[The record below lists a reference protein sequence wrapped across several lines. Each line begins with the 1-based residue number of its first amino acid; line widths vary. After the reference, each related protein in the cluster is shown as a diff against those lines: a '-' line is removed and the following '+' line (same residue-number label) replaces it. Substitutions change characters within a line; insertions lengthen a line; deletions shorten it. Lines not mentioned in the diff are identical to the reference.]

1 MLLCSCIS
9 ISLRIQPSERF
20 HGWRYSKY
28 STLTV
33 VNCSFTGSRSTM
45 LFCYRIHLDG
55 ALLIMIDEWPT
66 SSSRII
72 PEGWTQAAPAEEN
85 FQLIGSMLI
94 ANGHTRVPNS
104 SLVVFFLK
112 SSEFSLLNKRLFHEM
127 CSSCILPLHGVLLY
141 PVVSYFSSSNNFS
154 TFFLNSSIVG
164 CSPRVN
170 GLSLSSSRSSSI
182 ATSVLETASS
192 ASSCEV
198 PSRSS
203 GAY

>member
-1 MLLCSCIS
+1 
-9 ISLRIQPSERF
+9 
-20 HGWRYSKY
+20 
-28 STLTV
+28 
-33 VNCSFTGSRSTM
+33 
-45 LFCYRIHLDG
+45 
-55 ALLIMIDEWPT
+55 MIEEWPT

-72 PEGWTQAAPAEEN
+72 PERWTQAALAGEN

-94 ANGHTRVPNS
+94 ANGHARIPNS
-104 SLVVFFLK
+104 SLVVFFFK

-127 CSSCILPLHGVLLY
+127 CSSCIPPLHGILLY
-141 PVVSYFSSSNNFS
+141 PVVSYSSSSNNFS
-154 TFFLNSSIVG
+154 TFSLNTAMFG

-170 GLSLSSSRSSSI
+170 GFSLSSSRSSSI

-203 GAY
+203 GLYWSI